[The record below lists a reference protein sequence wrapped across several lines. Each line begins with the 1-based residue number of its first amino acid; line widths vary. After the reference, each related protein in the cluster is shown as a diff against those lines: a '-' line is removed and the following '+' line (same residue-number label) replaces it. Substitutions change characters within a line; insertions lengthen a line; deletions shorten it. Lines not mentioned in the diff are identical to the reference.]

1 MKNNSKA
8 HLTGR
13 AVLSLVTRSMHW
25 FSWGIKYAVIL
36 PLATMA
42 LMALFIFWKDNTTP
56 GQLLAEEIEFVRAI
70 APAGQFPVHDCPTDA
85 PLSQRCSVIFT
96 DAAGY
101 IEDTNHSLVNLFQM
115 FWCTL
120 ALMYMAMALVTR
132 KYPTSPGKM
141 KLIQMKLIRLTAD
154 DTRLKEIYSTNNTD
168 TSEKE

>member
-1 MKNNSKA
+1 
-8 HLTGR
+8 
-13 AVLSLVTRSMHW
+13 
-25 FSWGIKYAVIL
+25 
-36 PLATMA
+36 
-42 LMALFIFWKDNTTP
+42 MALFIFWKDNTTP

-70 APAGQFPVHDCPTDA
+70 APAGQFPVHDCPTDV

-101 IEDTNHSLVNLFQM
+101 IENTNRSLVNLFQM

-120 ALMYMAMALVTR
+120 ALMYVAMALVTR
-132 KYPTSPGKM
+132 KYPTSPGK
-141 KLIQMKLIRLTAD
+141 MKLIRLTAD

>member
-8 HLTGR
+8 RLADR
-13 AVLSLVTRSMHW
+13 AVLPLVTRSMHW

-36 PLATMA
+36 PLATIA

-70 APAGQFPVHDCPTDA
+70 APAGQFPVHDCPTDV

-101 IEDTNHSLVNLFQM
+101 IENTNRSLVNLFQM

-120 ALMYMAMALVTR
+120 ALMYVAMALVTR

-141 KLIQMKLIRLTAD
+141 ILIRLTAD